1 MGESPR
7 RPPKVKGL
15 REPSESLRQKDR
27 GPEGVLESP
36 IRWIGADGVTLSGL
50 GQGGKSDAHPRYR
63 GYSRVARFTP
73 HTEADVQ
80 EMLEAIGVSALD
92 DLFADVSPKFEGE
105 LDLPSVLSEYEA
117 LREVGSLARENVY
130 GLPIFLGAGAY
141 DRIVPSAIGAIISR
155 GEYLTCYT
163 PYQPEISQGTLQSI
177 FEFQSMISELTG
189 LEISNASVYDG
200 ANAVVEAA
208 LMTARLTKRDP
219 KVAVSAGLNP
229 RYRGVMETYRVEVVD
244 LPFEDG
250 TTDFSGVPD
259 DVSGVFVQSP
269 NFFGAV
275 EDMEAASEAAHAV
288 EALSVAVCDP
298 ISLSILEAP
307 GNLGADVAV
316 GEAQPLGMP
325 LMFGGPYA
333 GYMATKEEYVRQLP
347 GRITG
352 ETIDED
358 GKLAYVLTLRGREQ
372 DIRRARANSNI
383 CTNQALTALV
393 ATVYTALM
401 GPQGLREVAELSVS
415 KAHYFAERLQAS
427 DFGLRYPEAPF
438 LWEFAVELPDV
449 ARTNE
454 ALLDAGI
461 VGGLDLGDGA
471 MLVAV
476 TEKRTREELDAFVEV
491 VADAV

>member
-1 MGESPR
+1 
-7 RPPKVKGL
+7 
-15 REPSESLRQKDR
+15 
-27 GPEGVLESP
+27 
-36 IRWIGADGVTLSGL
+36 
-50 GQGGKSDAHPRYR
+50 
-63 GYSRVARFTP
+63 
-73 HTEADVQ
+73 
-80 EMLEAIGVSALD
+80 MLEAIGVETLD
-92 DLFADVSPKFEGE
+92 DLFPDVSPKYEGE
-105 LDLPSVLSEYEA
+105 LDLPEALSEYEA
-117 LREVGSLARENVY
+117 LREVDSLAKVNVA

-200 ANAVVEAA
+200 ANSVAEAA

-229 RYRGVMETYRVEVVD
+229 RYREVMETYRVELVE
-244 LPFEDG
+244 LPFENG
-250 TTDFSGVPD
+250 TTDFSDVPD

-269 NFFGAV
+269 NFFGVV
-275 EDMEAASEAAHAV
+275 EDVGAASEAAQAV
-288 EALSVAVCDP
+288 EALLVAVCDP

-333 GYMATKEEYVRQLP
+333 GYMATKEEFVRQLP

-352 ETIDED
+352 ETIDKD

-383 CTNQALTALV
+383 CTNQALTALA

-401 GPQGLREVAELSVS
+401 GPEGLREVAELSIS
-415 KAHYFAERLQAS
+415 KAHYLAEKLNEA
-427 DFGLRYPEAPF
+427 GVKLRYPDAPF

-449 ARTNE
+449 ARVNG
-454 ALLDAGI
+454 ALLDAGM

-471 MLVAV
+471 LLVAV
-476 TEKRTREELDAFVEV
+476 TEKRTKNELDAFVEV

>member
-1 MGESPR
+1 
-7 RPPKVKGL
+7 
-15 REPSESLRQKDR
+15 
-27 GPEGVLESP
+27 
-36 IRWIGADGVTLSGL
+36 
-50 GQGGKSDAHPRYR
+50 
-63 GYSRVARFTP
+63 VARFTP

-80 EMLEAIGVSALD
+80 EMLDAVGVETLD
-92 DLFADVSPKFEGE
+92 DLFADVQPRYEGE
-105 LDLPSVLSEYEA
+105 LDLPPALSEYEA
-117 LREVGSLARENVY
+117 LREVDALAKENAW

-155 GEYLTCYT
+155 GEFLTSYT

-208 LMTARLTKRDP
+208 LMTARLTKRNP
-219 KVAVSAGLNP
+219 KVAISAGLNP
-229 RYRGVMETYRVEVVD
+229 RYREVIETYRVEVVD

-250 TTDFSGVPD
+250 ATGFSNLPD
-259 DVSGVFVQSP
+259 DISGVFVQSP

-275 EDMEAASEAAHAV
+275 EDIGAASEAAHDV
-288 EALSVAVCDP
+288 DALCVAVCDP
-298 ISLSILEAP
+298 ISLSVLETP

-333 GYMATKEEYVRQLP
+333 GYMATREDFVRQLP

-352 ETIDED
+352 ETIDKD

-383 CTNQALTALV
+383 CTNQALTALA

-401 GPQGLREVAELSVS
+401 GPQGLREVAELSIS
-415 KAHYFAERLQAS
+415 KAHYLAERLQAS
-427 DFGLRYPEAPF
+427 GLGLRYPDAPF
-438 LWEFAVELPDV
+438 LWEFAVQLPDV
-449 ARTNE
+449 AQANE
-454 ALLDAGI
+454 ALLEAGI

-476 TEKRTREELDAFVEV
+476 TEKRSREELDAFVEV
-491 VADAV
+491 VADAL

>member
-1 MGESPR
+1 
-7 RPPKVKGL
+7 
-15 REPSESLRQKDR
+15 
-27 GPEGVLESP
+27 
-36 IRWIGADGVTLSGL
+36 
-50 GQGGKSDAHPRYR
+50 
-63 GYSRVARFTP
+63 VARFTP

-80 EMLEAIGVSALD
+80 EMLEAVGVETLD
-92 DLFADVSPKFEGE
+92 DLFADVHPKYEGE
-105 LDLPSVLSEYEA
+105 LDLPEALSEYEA
-117 LREVGSLARENVY
+117 LKEVDSFAKQNVY
-130 GLPIFLGAGAY
+130 GLPIFIGAGAY
-141 DRIVPSAIGAIISR
+141 DRIVPSAVGAIISR

-189 LEISNASVYDG
+189 LQISNASVYDG

-229 RYRGVMETYRVEVVD
+229 RYREVMETYRVEVVE
-244 LPFEDG
+244 LPFENG
-250 TTDFSGVPD
+250 TTDFSDVPED
-259 DVSGVFVQSP
+259 ASGIFVQSP
-269 NFFGAV
+269 NFFGVV
-275 EDMEAASEAAHAV
+275 EDIGAASEAAHAV

-298 ISLSILEAP
+298 ISLSVLEAP

-358 GKLAYVLTLRGREQ
+358 GKFAYVLTLRGREQ

-383 CTNQALTALV
+383 CTNQALTALA

-401 GPQGLREVAELSVS
+401 GPQGLREVAELSIS
-415 KAHYFAERLQAS
+415 RAHYLAEKLEEA
-427 DFGLRYPEAPF
+427 GLKLRYPDAPF
-438 LWEFAVELPDV
+438 LWEFAVEFPDV
-449 ARTNE
+449 ARANE
-454 ALLDAGI
+454 ALLEAGI

-476 TEKRTREELDAFVEV
+476 TEKRTKDELDAFVEV
-491 VADAV
+491 IADAV